1 MHIFDCKI
9 FNFSRTGM
17 SFTKYFST
25 TGSTIFPFIYRLLP
39 PPPLGYFHDFLPDF
53 YEIKV
58 PKMKLSPL
66 HLGLILK
73 FDFYPFLI
81 HSKLITSILYLLK
94 SCCKKFL
101 LGKGSLNFPC
111 VNNVNNDEKSGHF
124 CFMSDMCEM
133 TMFTLP
139 YSKSMYKSFST

>member
-1 MHIFDCKI
+1 MSPSPSLKQVSPKLMISQKRPVKFILKAFMLVKNSDFMHIFDCKI

-39 PPPLGYFHDFLPDF
+39 PPPPGYFHNFLPDF

-81 HSKLITSILYLLK
+81 HSKLIKKSLLYFI
-94 SCCKKFL
+94 C
-101 LGKGSLNFPC
+101 
-111 VNNVNNDEKSGHF
+111 
-124 CFMSDMCEM
+124 
-133 TMFTLP
+133 
-139 YSKSMYKSFST
+139 